1 MSHFRND
8 HREFDV
14 NLFEKKSKFNPK
26 GNAAIEIYLSR
37 LEKESLS
44 LDGKISYSDLTKKG
58 RNALHLLRDY
68 SSIIIKEAD
77 KRSAVV
83 VWD

>member
-58 RNALHLLRDY
+58 RNTLHLLRDY